1 MSRLLGLLA
10 AFALL
15 AATFPAVADA
25 APGRASSSRTLMY
38 CELPSDA
45 GPVTLSAEINDTET
59 SVSVLVWAPDES
71 PLAISMPAEAAFDGT
86 NLTARFEMVDFNSGV
101 PVGSADLVA
110 VLHPDGPLQHDPGR
124 DTRDGNRWLRLD
136 ESVQFLDV
144 AGSLELNLGDGSRT
158 IDLGPCD
165 ASTMEQSIFASNP
178 NAWLSGIAQV
188 SITCE
193 WVTERGAISL
203 SAAATEGRE
212 STTQVVVVTGERAFV
227 GISAPTLSAAG
238 FDATYEVSDASTG
251 EPAGTVTASAVLAG
265 SGERITENQLDGRYR
280 LRTTGER
287 LSVDGTLTADVLGA
301 TYRLRMD
308 DSVCAADDVRVQ
320 FMEKDAQF

>member
-15 AATFPAVADA
+15 AAAFPALADA

-59 SVSVLVWAPDES
+59 SVSVLVWAADES

-101 PVGSADLVA
+101 PVGSADLAA
-110 VLHPDGPLQHDPGR
+110 VMLPDGPIQRDPGR

-136 ESVQFLDV
+136 ETIQFLGV
-144 AGSLELNLGDGSRT
+144 VGSLELNLRDGSRT
-158 IDLGPCD
+158 IDLAPCD
-165 ASTMEQSIFASNP
+165 ASTLAQSIFASNP
-178 NAWLSGIAQV
+178 NAWLSAIEQV

-212 STTQVVVVTGERAFV
+212 STTQVVVVTRDRVFV
-227 GISAPTLSAAG
+227 GISAPTLYAAG

-265 SGERITENQLDGRYR
+265 SGERITENLSDGRYR
-280 LRTTGER
+280 LQTTGER
-287 LSVDGTLTADVLGA
+287 LSVDGTLTVDVLGA
-301 TYRLRMD
+301 VSRLRMD
-308 DSVCAADDVRVQ
+308 DSACEADDVRVQ